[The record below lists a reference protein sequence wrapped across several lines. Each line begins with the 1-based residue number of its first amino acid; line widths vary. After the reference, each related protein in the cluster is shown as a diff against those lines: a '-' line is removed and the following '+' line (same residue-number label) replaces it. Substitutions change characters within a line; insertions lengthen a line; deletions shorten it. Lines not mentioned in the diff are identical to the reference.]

1 MKAAVTYEDGNIFQH
16 FGRTEQFK
24 LYDVEDG
31 AIVSEEILDT
41 NGTGHGAL
49 AGLLREAGVEVLV
62 CGGIGM
68 GAQNALQSAGIRL
81 YPGVSGSAD
90 EAVKALVNGTLRYDP
105 ETHRGHHG
113 HGGEHTCGSHG
124 CGSH

>member
-41 NGTGHGAL
+41 NTERWQGFSEKPEW
-49 AGLLREAGVEVLV
+49 R
-62 CGGIGM
+62 CW
-68 GAQNALQSAGIRL
+68 SAGGLAWGHRMPCRVRGFVCIL
-81 YPGVSGSAD
+81 VSA
-90 EAVKALVNGTLRYDP
+90 ALRTRQ
-105 ETHRGHHG
+105 
-113 HGGEHTCGSHG
+113 
-124 CGSH
+124 

>member
-1 MKAAVTYEDGNIFQH
+1 M
-16 FGRTEQFK
+16 
-24 LYDVEDG
+24 EDG

-49 AGLLREAGVEVLV
+49 AGLLGEAGVEVLV

-90 EAVKALVNGTLRYDP
+90 EAVRALVNGTLKYDP
-105 ETHRGHHG
+105 EAHCDHHG